1 MRRSETEKSL
11 RRTLFVVALLATV
24 AGVFHPAASAAAER
38 QKTLDRV
45 LTPHA
50 GETFEFENLV
60 GRLTVAPSAGSDL
73 RIVVTVHARAAS
85 ETEAERL
92 AGLVSLR
99 VEESGD
105 RIKVHA
111 DYPLERYDVYHY
123 PSSARTDDDIPAWL
137 SWLGVDRNEVRYQ
150 GERVS
155 VVSSESHRSVTLWAD
170 VRLEIPR
177 DLGFKAR
184 NLVGT
189 IDSRD
194 VAADQAFDASSADV
208 DVRAGRGALAIST
221 GSGDIQVEHQA
232 GEVTAE
238 TGSGDVV
245 LSDQQGSATMD
256 TGSGDVS
263 ISRATGEKFF
273 AKTGSG
279 DVRLDEVRGSV
290 EADTG
295 SGDVNGSDLVLG
307 RRVKADTGSGN
318 VRLSGDF
325 SQVDTAVLETG
336 SGDVTLRLAAAPS
349 ARLVISTGSG
359 DIRVDVPSMSVL
371 RSRSSYFEGRIGGG
385 SASLSIDTGSGDV
398 AVTGP

>member
-1 MRRSETEKSL
+1 MRRCETDKPL
-11 RRTLFVVALLATV
+11 RRTFFVVALIAAV
-24 AGVFHPAASAAAER
+24 AAMFHPFAAVAVER

-45 LTPHA
+45 WTPRA
-50 GETFEFENLV
+50 GQSLEFENLV
-60 GRLTVAPSAGSDL
+60 GRLAVAPSSGGDL

-85 ETEAERL
+85 EAEAEHL
-92 AGLVSLR
+92 AGLVTLR
-99 VEESGD
+99 VEEVGD
-105 RIKVHA
+105 RLKVHA
-111 DYPLERYDVYHY
+111 DYPLERFDVYHY
-123 PSSARTDDDIPAWL
+123 PASERAEDDLSTWL
-137 SWLGVDRNEVRYQ
+137 AWLGVDRNEVRYQ
-150 GERVS
+150 GDRVS

-170 VRLEIPR
+170 ARLEIPR
-177 DLGFKAR
+177 ELGFKAR

-189 IDSRD
+189 IESRD

-208 DVRAGRGALAIST
+208 DVRAGRGALVIST
-221 GSGDIQVEHQA
+221 GSGDIQVEHQT
-232 GEVTAE
+232 GEVSAE

-245 LSDQQGSATMD
+245 ISDQQGSAAMN

-263 ISRATGEKFF
+263 ISRATGETFF

-279 DVRLDEVRGSV
+279 DVRLDELRGSV

-336 SGDVTLRLAAAPS
+336 SGDVTLRLAAVPS

-359 DIRVDVPSMSVL
+359 DIRVDVPSLSVL

-385 SASLSIDTGSGDV
+385 SANLSIDTGSGDV